1 MTGSQLKQGLPNT
14 DYYAPNFLVEI
25 EGKELSPQTIGDV
38 LELKVV
44 MDIDNMTSFD
54 LTVANSYDPRLGFNS
69 FKYSDSSIFDVGH
82 QVHIKMGYASNMVSM
97 VTGQIVSMTP
107 RFPESGPSILTI
119 SGLDGMFRLKERKP
133 AQGEITKYVDK
144 KDWQIAE
151 IIAARNNLR
160 VKVTREGEQHAEVVQ
175 KNQDDAQFLMER
187 AKRIDFDCFILT
199 DPETSESTLHFVKPT
214 DGRDSSKISVYALSW
229 GENLINFNPTINL
242 SGQVGQVTVRGW
254 NPASKQAIVATA
266 GPDDLPGAA
275 NGGNSGPRA
284 AQRTQQ
290 GKQDVVVD
298 APVNSYEE
306 ARNLAISLLTERA
319 YRFITATG
327 QIIGLP
333 DLRPGDNLAL
343 GGIGSRF
350 DGEYYV
356 KKVEHVLGNSGYK
369 TQFEVRRMYEG
380 KESA

>member
-1 MTGSQLKQGLPNT
+1 MSGSQLKQGLPNT

-38 LELKVV
+38 LDLKVV

-54 LTVANSYDPRLGFNS
+54 MSVANPYDPRLGFNH
-69 FKYSDSSIFDVGH
+69 FKYSDSSTFDVGR
-82 QVHIKMGYASNMVSM
+82 QVHIKMGYANSMVSM
-97 VTGQIVSMTP
+97 LTGQIVSMTP
-107 RFPESGPSILTI
+107 RFPENGSSILTI
-119 SGLDGMFRLKERKP
+119 SGLDGMFRLKDRKP
-133 AQGEITKYVDK
+133 AAGEMTKYVNK

-151 IIAARNNLR
+151 IIATRNNL
-160 VKVTREGEQHAEVVQ
+160 KFNATREGEQHPEVVQ

-187 AKRIDFDCFILT
+187 AKRIDYDCFILT
-199 DPETSESTLHFVKPT
+199 NPDTSEATLHFIKPT
-214 DGRDSSKISVYALSW
+214 DGRDSSRINVYQLRW

-242 SGQVGQVTVRGW
+242 SGQVSQVTVRGW
-254 NPASKQAIVATA
+254 NPATKQAIVATA
-266 GPDDLPGAA
+266 GPDDLPGATDG
-275 NGGNSGPRA
+275 NNSGPRA
-284 AQRTQQ
+284 AQSSQQ

-298 APVNSYEE
+298 APVSSFEE

-319 YRFITATG
+319 YQFITATG

-333 DLRPGDNLAL
+333 DLRPGDNLEL
-343 GGIGSRF
+343 DGIGSRF

-356 KKVEHVLGNSGYK
+356 KKVEHMLSNSGYK

-380 KESA
+380 RVTT